1 MKKKIIGLLIL
12 LSIYAVTFLV
22 GLIIVNNLKNNM
34 HILNAIFIANV
45 IATILIWIVGMFF
58 KTASIYDPYWSIQT
72 IAIYI
77 PLMIYTKQF
86 NLGSILLL
94 ICLLFWAIRLTIN
107 FIITFN
113 DISYIDWRY
122 KMLNDKTKKFYP
134 IVNLFGI
141 HMVPTLIVYIAS
153 IPSFLYLLNANSF
166 SFLNI
171 FGLLIMV
178 IATIIEL
185 ISDINMHNFKK
196 IRKSKEDI
204 INVGLWKYSRHPN
217 YFGEILFWYGLALVF
232 ILSNLNMWYVII
244 GAILNNCLFLFISI
258 PLAENHMKLY
268 KPNYD
273 QYKKQTRMLIP
284 IKLFK

>member
-232 ILSNLNMWYVII
+232 ILSNLDMWYVII

-268 KPNYD
+268 KPNYN